1 MRAMTVKGPR
11 FAGYVIGAIGLIWLA
26 FMAARAASVAPGFNP
41 VQVTAD
47 LVVGL
52 AFILAG
58 VMAPG
63 SRPMRLLIAA
73 VGSLW
78 LVGSWL
84 SGTGLWHQALLAVAL
99 TVFPRGKPSG
109 KVRWLLVGLAVPAGL
124 GLIPQVGVAV
134 LFATVAITTIVMP
147 HAQRGRP
154 RYAVV
159 SAAALAAVLAGS
171 WAYSRID
178 PAGFD
183 PLVALLLY
191 EFVLVAIAIGFPLA
205 IQSLIASR
213 AKLTDLVLSD
223 DGLAGLGGLASVLG
237 EALQDPALRVHRWH
251 GAEIRYRPASGTEPG
266 DPDTRGWLE
275 VMHDNE
281 PIAALSYSSPAL
293 EDPSTMDAVSTAVR
307 LAVRHQQLQERLQ
320 VQLVNLEAAR
330 ARLMAAVDRQRQITA
345 TRLRKDVIPILRRA
359 RTELA
364 TMGKDVDESAA
375 LILAFQ
381 ELARA
386 EEEVAGLVAGVP
398 PALLGNGRLE
408 SVLSEL
414 ADRSPIPVTLTA
426 SPGAATD
433 AETEAALFYVCSEAL
448 TNAVKHAGAARIEIA
463 LKGDRDTVAL
473 RISDNGRG
481 GADPSGSG
489 LQGLSDRVAARG
501 GRLQV
506 ESPPGTGTTVTATL
520 PR

>member
-1 MRAMTVKGPR
+1 MTVKGPR
-11 FAGYVIGAIGLIWLA
+11 FAGYVIGAIGLMWLA
-26 FMAARAASVAPGFNP
+26 FMAARAASVAPASNP
-41 VQVTAD
+41 VLVTAD

-84 SGTGLWHQALLAVAL
+84 SGTVLWHQALLAVAL

-109 KVRWLLVGLAVPAGL
+109 KVRWLLVGLAVPVGL

-134 LFATVAITTIVMP
+134 LFATVAITAIVMP

-191 EFVLVAIAIGFPLA
+191 EIVLVAIAIGFPLA
-205 IQSLIASR
+205 IQPLIASR
-213 AKLTDLVLSD
+213 AMLTDLVLSD
-223 DGLAGLGGLASVLG
+223 DGLAGLEGLASVLG

-266 DPDTRGWLE
+266 NSDTQGWLE

-345 TRLRKDVIPILRRA
+345 TRLREDVMTILRRA

-364 TMGKDVDESAA
+364 TMGEGVDESPATGA